1 MFQRNLPYT
10 GITWAR
16 KLVVLAGSR
25 RALAAA
31 IRTKGAG
38 RHHHPPPAPPPSAL
52 RLNPHA
58 TPTGRSALQHAP
70 LPPSM
75 PRRRFGYL
83 LAAMCD
89 LPRAGRS
96 LLDHRD
102 HAAEVMMARSRTGSG
117 GGGLWSSESGRFP
130 SGPPS
135 FTGRQPATV
144 LSGTF
149 LPRAPPGLATGGQ
162 VGRAR
167 RSRAVRPDGHRQ
179 PCPPR

>member
-52 RLNPHA
+52 RLNPHNTEPA
-58 TPTGRSALQHAP
+58 RHCNTPRYRHRCHADG
-70 LPPSM
+70 L
-75 PRRRFGYL
+75 YL